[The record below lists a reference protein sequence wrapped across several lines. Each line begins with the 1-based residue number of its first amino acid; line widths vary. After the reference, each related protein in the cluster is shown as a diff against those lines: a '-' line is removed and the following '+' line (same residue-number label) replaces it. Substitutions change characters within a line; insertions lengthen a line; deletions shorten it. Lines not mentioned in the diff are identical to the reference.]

1 MGTWGVGPFDDDTA
15 MDFIDEPM
23 ARSPVHVRSELDRV
37 VRRIPKSGE
46 VNYPSAL
53 QAIAAAVLLGG
64 CSLPPEIA
72 TWRRS
77 LAIHV
82 TAELAAAAL
91 LRCWRWNARTRQI
104 TSRGSYGAT
113 PAADTKCGKRSPTPC
128 ANYAPS
134 CTARSRPRDPVLT

>member
-1 MGTWGVGPFDDDTA
+1 MDMGTWGVGPFDDDTA
-15 MDFIDEPM
+15 MDFIDELM

-37 VRRIPKSGE
+37 VRRIPESGE
-46 VNYPSAL
+46 VDYTSAL
-53 QAIAAAVLLGG
+53 QAVAAAVLLGG

-91 LRCWRWNARTRQI
+91 LALERTHSPDSESWQLWCDAG
-104 TSRGSYGAT
+104 RGHEVWQAL
-113 PAADTKCGKRSPTPC
+113 ADTVRELRAVVHSPVQTE
-128 ANYAPS
+128 
-134 CTARSRPRDPVLT
+134 TLF